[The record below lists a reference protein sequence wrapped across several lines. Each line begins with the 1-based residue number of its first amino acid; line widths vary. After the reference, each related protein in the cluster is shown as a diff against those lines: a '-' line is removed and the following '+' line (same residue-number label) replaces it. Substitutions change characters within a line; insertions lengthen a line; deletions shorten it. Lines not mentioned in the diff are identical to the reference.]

1 MKKTIV
7 ILLTLILTLCLGINA
22 AADSTDLDAPNPETV
37 LTEESVEEESAAPTV
52 EETEESILPTADGQA
67 QTQKNPFTALY
78 ELASAHTSEIFSA
91 LAAVLSCVI
100 AFAYRRGLLPLVKQG
115 IGTLASTVG
124 GIDKATEA
132 AREQML
138 AEAQTNRSL
147 TEQMEKSIAQLSQKM
162 SEILAR
168 FDALENDKTV
178 DELLLST
185 LRTEVELLG
194 EIFLSSS
201 LPEYRKE
208 IVGGTIAR
216 LKEQLTTREGA

>member
-1 MKKTIV
+1 MKKIFV
-7 ILLTLILTLCLGINA
+7 ILLTLALSVCFGVTALASDTVIPDAKADEAVSQDIENATLS
-22 AADSTDLDAPNPETV
+22 D
-37 LTEESVEEESAAPTV
+37 ESASNPS
-52 EETEESILPTADGQA
+52 ESRTEAE
-67 QTQKNPFTALY
+67 KENPFVALY
-78 ELASAHTSEIFSA
+78 ELASAHTAEIFSA
-91 LAAVLSCVI
+91 LAALLSCVI

-115 IGTLASTVG
+115 IGTLANTVG

-185 LRTEVELLG
+185 LKTEVELLG

-208 IVGGTIAR
+208 IVGNTVAR

>member
-1 MKKTIV
+1 MKKIFV
-7 ILLTLILTLCLGINA
+7 ILFTLALSVCFGVTALASDTAIPGATADEAVSQEAVVEAVENA
-22 AADSTDLDAPNPETV
+22 TTSD
-37 LTEESVEEESAAPTV
+37 ESVTTPSEDSAEA
-52 EETEESILPTADGQA
+52 EKE
-67 QTQKNPFTALY
+67 NPFVALY
-78 ELASAHTSEIFSA
+78 ELASAHTAEIFSA
-91 LAAVLSCVI
+91 LAALLSCVI

-138 AEAQTNRSL
+138 TEAQTNRLL
-147 TEQMEKSIAQLSQKM
+147 TEQMEKSIAQLSQEM

-168 FDALENDKTV
+168 FNALENDKTV

-185 LRTEVELLG
+185 LKTEVDLLG

-208 IVGGTIAR
+208 IVGNTVAR
-216 LKEQLTTREGA
+216 LKEQFTAREGA

>member
-1 MKKTIV
+1 MKKIFV
-7 ILLTLILTLCLGINA
+7 ILLTLALSVCFGVTALASDTVIPDAKADEAVSQDVENATLS
-22 AADSTDLDAPNPETV
+22 D
-37 LTEESVEEESAAPTV
+37 ESVSNPPESTTEA
-52 EETEESILPTADGQA
+52 EKET
-67 QTQKNPFTALY
+67 PFVALY
-78 ELASAHTSEIFSA
+78 ELASAHTAEIFSA
-91 LAAVLSCVI
+91 LAALLSCVI

-208 IVGGTIAR
+208 IVGNTVAR
-216 LKEQLTTREGA
+216 LKEQLTAREGA